1 MANLFNLEDKIKLE
15 AQKYYSDGSNTV
27 TDEEFDE
34 MVEELKRQNPDSELL
49 KTGWG
54 YDVNKDTTP
63 GEKVA
68 HKYGEAGSLEKSR
81 IWKEIPNN
89 MKGKNVY
96 VSLKL
101 DGLSVVAYY
110 EHGRLIR
117 ALTRGDGFI
126 GIDITNKLG
135 GRCIP
140 NQIDT
145 DFTGAV
151 RGEIIMPYNNFEKF
165 KNAHPE
171 AKNPRN
177 STVGLI
183 GANEVSEDLNY
194 LRVYMYTMF
203 ASESEY
209 PESMTDVVR
218 WVEEYFDYTAP
229 YIVAEIKEDSYYST
243 LKEIHERWEQRTNL
257 PNDGLVLTIG
267 INQEVSGYISY
278 DAIAFKFPAEDK
290 ITEVEDVLWEM
301 SKTGYYVPRVKVRPV
316 DLSGATVTYAT
327 AFNAKYIQDN
337 QIGKGTKIRLT
348 RSGEV
353 IPYIKEV
360 LEATGADLPD
370 TCPECGEKLY
380 WNGVH
385 LTCINLNCPN
395 MIRQDLL
402 AWINNV
408 APLDDFGDT
417 LRLKYIYDLYGREV
431 VSVEDMMD
439 TLELGSKYQQGGIQD
454 NLFVQMIRLLHTRKI
469 PANEAIMAL
478 NIPRFGDKTSVKL
491 AQYPEVLE
499 RIMNEAMTTCNP
511 VNLLDLN
518 GYIGDANSD
527 AIRDNLWKFAR
538 LRYIWNRIEFKSDSQ
553 VKGKVAITG
562 KLSVKRSTFENELR
576 KYGYEPTTSVNKE
589 TLLLITDNPNSSSSK
604 NKQADKFGI
613 VKITEGDFRQK
624 YMK

>member
-34 MVEELKRQNPDSELL
+34 MVEELKKQNPNSEVF

-63 GEKVA
+63 GEKVS
-68 HKYGEAGSLEKSR
+68 HKYGEAGSLEKVR
-81 IWKEIPNN
+81 TWKELPNN
-89 MKGKNVY
+89 MKNQLVWA
-96 VSLKL
+96 SLKL

-110 EHGRLIR
+110 EHGKLTR

-151 RGEIIMPYNNFEKF
+151 RGEIIMPYNNFEEF
-165 KNAHPE
+165 KKAHPE

-177 STVGLI
+177 STIGLI
-183 GANEVSEDLNY
+183 GAKDITEDLNY
-194 LRVYMYTMF
+194 LKVYMYTMF

-209 PESMTDVVR
+209 PESMAEVMD
-218 WVEEYFDYTAP
+218 WIDEYFDHVVPHGVVPLT
-229 YIVAEIKEDSYYST
+229 EDGYYRN
-243 LKEIHERWEQRTNL
+243 LEEVHEVWEERTNL

-267 INQEVSGYISY
+267 INQEISGYISY
-278 DAIAFKFPAEDK
+278 DSVAFKFPAEDK
-290 ITEVEDVLWEM
+290 VTEVQDVLWEL

-327 AFNAKYIQDN
+327 AFNAKYIKDN
-337 QIGKGTKIRLT
+337 HIGKGTKIRLT

-360 LEATGADLPD
+360 IEETGAQLPD

-402 AWINNV
+402 SWINNV

-417 LRLKYIYDLYGREV
+417 LRLKYIYGLYGRDV

-439 TLELGSKYQQGGIQD
+439 TLELGSKYQQGGVQD
-454 NLFVQMIRLLHTRKI
+454 NLFVKMLELLHTRKV

-491 AQYPEVLE
+491 AQYPEVLR
-499 RIMNEAMTTCNP
+499 RIMKEAMTTCNP

-518 GYIGDANSD
+518 RYIGDANAD

-538 LRYIWNRIEFKSDSQ
+538 LRYIWNRIEFKDARQ
-553 VKGKVAITG
+553 AKGKVAITG
-562 KLSVKRSTFENELR
+562 KLSVQRKVFERELAEA
-576 KYGYEPTTSVNKE
+576 GWTCEDISKE
-589 TLLLITDNPNSSSSK
+589 TKFLITDNPNSSSSK
-604 NKQADKFGI
+604 NQKADKLSI
-613 VKITEGDFRQK
+613 KKITEAEFRK
-624 YMK
+624 MYL

>member
-15 AQKYYSDGSNTV
+15 AQKYYTDGSNSV

-34 MVEELKRQNPDSELL
+34 MVEELKRQNPYSELF

-68 HKYGEAGSLEKSR
+68 HKYGEAGSLEKAR
-81 IWKEIPNN
+81 TWKEIPSN
-89 MKGKNVY
+89 MKNQTVWA
-96 VSLKL
+96 SLKL

-110 EHGRLIR
+110 VHGKLIK
-117 ALTRGDGFI
+117 ALTRGDGFM
-126 GIDITNKLG
+126 GIDITSKLG

-145 DFTGAV
+145 EFTGAV

-165 KNAHPE
+165 KSAHLE

-183 GANEVSEDLNY
+183 GAKDVSDDLDY
-194 LRVYMYTMF
+194 LRVYMYTVF
-203 ASESEY
+203 ATEGEY
-209 PESMTDVVR
+209 PKGMAGVVD
-218 WVEEYFDYTAP
+218 WINHNFDYTAP
-229 YIVAEIKEDSYYST
+229 YQMATLYEPAYYQYLES
-243 LKEIHERWEQRTNL
+243 IHERWEELTNL
-257 PNDGLVLTIG
+257 PNDGLVLTID
-267 INQEVSGYISY
+267 VSLQDNGYMDY

-370 TCPECGEKLY
+370 NCPECGEKLY

-395 MIRQDLL
+395 MVRQDLL
-402 AWINNV
+402 AWINNI

-439 TLELGSKYQQGGIQD
+439 TLELGSKYQQGGVQD
-454 NLFVQMIRLLHTRKI
+454 NLFVKMLELLHTRKV

-491 AQYPEVLE
+491 AQQPEVLE
-499 RIMNEAMTTCNP
+499 RIMKEAMTTCDP
-511 VNLLDLN
+511 VDLLDLN
-518 GYIGDANSD
+518 GYIGDANAD

-538 LRYIWNRIEFKSDSQ
+538 LRYIWNRIEFKDAGQ
-553 VKGKVAITG
+553 TKGKVAITG
-562 KLSVKRSTFENELR
+562 KLSVQRKVFEKELAEA
-576 KYGYEPTTSVNKE
+576 GWTCGDISKE
-589 TLLLITDNPNSSSSK
+589 TKFLITDNPNSSSSK
-604 NKQADKFGI
+604 NQKADKLGI
-613 VKITEGDFRQK
+613 QKITEAEFRK
-624 YMK
+624 LYM

>member
-209 PESMTDVVR
+209 PESMTDVVQ

-243 LKEIHERWEQRTNL
+243 LEEIHERWEERTNL
-257 PNDGLVLTIG
+257 PNDGLVLTVG

-316 DLSGATVTYAT
+316 DLSGATITYAT

-439 TLELGSKYQQGGIQD
+439 TLELGSKYQQGGVQD

>member
-1 MANLFNLEDKIKLE
+1 MGNLFNLEDRIKVE
-15 AQKYYSDGSNTV
+15 AQKYYTDGSNSV

-34 MVEELKRQNPDSELL
+34 MVEELKKQNPNSEVF

-68 HKYGEAGSLEKSR
+68 HKYGEAGSLEKAR
-81 IWKEIPNN
+81 TWKEIPNN
-89 MKGKNVY
+89 MKGKKVY

-110 EHGRLIR
+110 EHGKLVR

-151 RGEIIMPYNNFEKF
+151 RGEIIMPYNNFEEF
-165 KNAHPE
+165 KKAHPE

-177 STVGLI
+177 STIGLI
-183 GANEVSEDLNY
+183 GAKDITEDLDY
-194 LRVYMYTMF
+194 LKVYMYTMF

-209 PESMTDVVR
+209 PEGMADVID
-218 WVEEYFDYTAP
+218 WIGDYFDCVVP
-229 YIVAEIKEDSYYST
+229 YGVVPLSEDGYY
-243 LKEIHERWEQRTNL
+243 LNLEEVHEVWEERTNL
-257 PNDGLVLTIG
+257 PNDGLVLTTD
-267 INQEVSGYISY
+267 INQEISGYISY
-278 DAIAFKFPAEDK
+278 DSIAFKFPAEDK
-290 ITEVEDVLWEM
+290 ITEVQDVLWEL

-327 AFNAKYIQDN
+327 AFNAKYIKDS

-360 LEATGADLPD
+360 IEETGAQLPD

-402 AWINNV
+402 SWINNV

-417 LRLKYIYDLYGREV
+417 LRLKYIYDLYGRDI

-439 TLELGSKYQQGGIQD
+439 TLELGSKYQQGGVQD
-454 NLFVQMIRLLHTRKI
+454 NLFVKMLELLHTRKV
-469 PANEAIMAL
+469 PADEAIMAL

-499 RIMNEAMTTCNP
+499 RIMKEAMTTCDP

-518 GYIGDANSD
+518 GYIGDANAD

-538 LRYIWNRIEFKSDSQ
+538 LRYIWNRIEFKNAAES
-553 VKGKVAITG
+553 KGKVAITG
-562 KLSVKRSTFENELR
+562 KLSVQRKVFERELVEA
-576 KYGYEPTTSVNKE
+576 GWACGDISKE
-589 TLLLITDNPNSSSSK
+589 TKFLITDNPNSSSSK
-604 NKQADKFGI
+604 NQKADKLG
-613 VKITEGDFRQK
+613 VQKITEAEFRK
-624 YMK
+624 LYM

>member
-209 PESMTDVVR
+209 PESMTDVVQ

-243 LKEIHERWEQRTNL
+243 LEEIHERWEERTNL
-257 PNDGLVLTIG
+257 PNDGLVLTVG

-360 LEATGADLPD
+360 LEATGVDLPD

-439 TLELGSKYQQGGIQD
+439 TLELGSKYQQGGVQD

>member
-68 HKYGEAGSLEKSR
+68 HKYGEAGSLEKAR
-81 IWKEIPNN
+81 TWKEIPNN

-165 KNAHPE
+165 KTAHPE

-209 PESMTDVVR
+209 PESMTDVVQ

-243 LKEIHERWEQRTNL
+243 LDEIHERWEERTNL
-257 PNDGLVLTIG
+257 PNDGLVLTVG

-370 TCPECGEKLY
+370 TCPECAEKLY

-385 LTCINLNCPN
+385 LTCINMNCPN
-395 MIRQDLL
+395 MVRQDLL
-402 AWINNV
+402 AWINNI

-439 TLELGSKYQQGGIQD
+439 TLELGSKYQQGGVQD
-454 NLFVQMIRLLHTRKI
+454 NLFVKMIRLLHTRKI
-469 PANEAIMAL
+469 LANEAIMAL

-491 AQYPEVLE
+491 ARQPQVLE
-499 RIMNEAMTTCNP
+499 RIMKEAMTTCDP

-518 GYIGDANSD
+518 GYIGDANAD

-538 LRYIWNRIEFKSDSQ
+538 LCYIWNRIEFKGASES
-553 VKGKVAITG
+553 KGKVAITG
-562 KLSVKRSTFENELR
+562 KLSVQRKVFEKELTEA
-576 KYGYEPTTSVNKE
+576 GWTCGDISKE
-589 TLLLITDNPNSSSSK
+589 TKFLITDNPNSSSSK
-604 NKQADKFGI
+604 NQKADKLGI
-613 VKITEGDFRQK
+613 QKITEAEFRK
-624 YMK
+624 MYL

>member
-1 MANLFNLEDKIKLE
+1 MKLFSNLEKQIKQQ
-15 AQKYYSDGSNTV
+15 AQKYYNDGSSELS
-27 TDEEFDE
+27 DSEFDALVDE
-34 MVEELKRQNPDSELL
+34 LRVENPDSELF

-63 GEKVA
+63 GEKIA
-68 HKYGEAGSLEKSR
+68 HKYGEAGSLEKAR
-81 IWKEIPNN
+81 TWKEIPSN

-96 VSLKL
+96 ASLKL

-110 EHGRLIR
+110 EHGKLVR
-117 ALTRGDGFI
+117 ALTRGDGII

-165 KNAHPE
+165 KSAHPE

-183 GANEVSEDLNY
+183 GAKEVSGDLDY

-203 ASESEY
+203 ASKSEH
-209 PESMTDVVR
+209 PESMADVVQ

-229 YIVAEIKEDSYYST
+229 YIVAEIEQDSYYST
-243 LKEIHERWEQRTNL
+243 LEEIHERWEESTNL
-257 PNDGLVLTIG
+257 PNDGLVLTVG

-337 QIGKGTKIRLT
+337 HIGKGTRIRLT

-360 LEATGADLPD
+360 LEATGAQMPD

-385 LTCINLNCPN
+385 LTCINLHCPN

-402 AWINNV
+402 AWINNI

-439 TLELGSKYQQGGIQD
+439 TPELGSKYQQGGVQD
-454 NLFVQMIRLLHTRKI
+454 NLFVQMVRLLHTRKI

-491 AQYPEVLE
+491 AQQPEILE
-499 RIMNEAMTTCNP
+499 RIMEEAMTTCDP
-511 VNLLDLN
+511 VNLLDIN
-518 GYIGDANSD
+518 GYIGDANAD

-538 LRYIWNRIEFKSDSQ
+538 LRYVWNRIEFKN
-553 VKGKVAITG
+553 VTEAKGKIAITG
-562 KLSVKRSTFENELR
+562 KLSVPRKAFEKELTQA
-576 KYGYEPTTSVNKE
+576 GWTCGDISKE
-589 TLLLITDNPNSSSSK
+589 TRFLITDSPNSNTSK
-604 NKQADKFGI
+604 NQKADKLGI
-613 VKITEGDFRQK
+613 QKITESEFRK
-624 YMK
+624 MYL

>member
-1 MANLFNLEDKIKLE
+1 MANLFHLEDKIKLE
-15 AQKYYSDGSNTV
+15 AQKYYTDGSNSV

-68 HKYGEAGSLEKSR
+68 HKYGEAGSLEKAR

-89 MKGKNVY
+89 MKDKNVY

-165 KNAHPE
+165 KNVHPE

-209 PESMTDVVR
+209 PESMTDVVQ

-243 LKEIHERWEQRTNL
+243 LEEIHERWEERTNL
-257 PNDGLVLTIG
+257 PNDGLVLTVG
-267 INQEVSGYISY
+267 INQELSGYIFY

-360 LEATGADLPD
+360 LEATGAQMPD
-370 TCPECGEKLY
+370 TCPECEERLY

-439 TLELGSKYQQGGIQD
+439 TREIGSKYQQGGVQD
-454 NLFVQMIRLLHTRKI
+454 NLFVQMIRLLHTTKI

-491 AQYPEVLE
+491 AQQPEVLE
-499 RIMNEAMTTCNP
+499 RIMNEAMTTCDP

-518 GYIGDANSD
+518 GYIGDANAD

-538 LRYIWNRIEFKSDSQ
+538 LRYIWNRIEFKNAAQ
-553 VKGKVAITG
+553 AKGKVAITG
-562 KLSVKRSTFENELR
+562 KLSVPRKVFEKELAEA
-576 KYGYEPTTSVNKE
+576 GWTCGDISKE
-589 TLLLITDNPNSSSSK
+589 TKFLITDNPNSSSSK
-604 NKQADKFGI
+604 NQKADKLGI
-613 VKITEGDFRQK
+613 QKITESEFRK
-624 YMK
+624 MYL

>member
-15 AQKYYSDGSNTV
+15 AQKYYTDGSNSV

-68 HKYGEAGSLEKSR
+68 HKYGEAGSLEKAR

-140 NQIDT
+140 NQIGT

-151 RGEIIMPYNNFEKF
+151 RGEIIMPYINYKKF
-165 KNAHPE
+165 KNVHPE

-194 LRVYMYTMF
+194 LRVYMYTIF

-209 PESMTDVVR
+209 LESMTDVVQ

-243 LKEIHERWEQRTNL
+243 LEEIHERWEQRTNL
-257 PNDGLVLTIG
+257 PNDGLVLTVS

-385 LTCINLNCPN
+385 LGCTNLNCPN

-439 TLELGSKYQQGGIQD
+439 TLELGSKYQQGGVQD

>member
-1 MANLFNLEDKIKLE
+1 MANLFNLEDKIRLE
-15 AQKYYSDGSNTV
+15 AQKYYTDGSNSV

-34 MVEELKRQNPDSELL
+34 MVETLKKQNPDSELL

-68 HKYGEAGSLEKSR
+68 HKYGEAGSLEKAR
-81 IWKEIPNN
+81 TWKEIPNN

-110 EHGRLIR
+110 EHGKLIR
-117 ALTRGDGFI
+117 ALTRGDGII
-126 GIDITNKLG
+126 GINITNKLG

-183 GANEVSEDLNY
+183 GAKEVSEDLNY

-209 PESMTDVVR
+209 PEGMTDVVE

-229 YIVAEIKEDSYYST
+229 YIVAEIEEDSYYST
-243 LKEIHERWEQRTNL
+243 LEQIHERWEERTNL
-257 PNDGLVLTIG
+257 PNDGLVLTVG

-278 DAIAFKFPAEDK
+278 DAVAFKFPAEHK
-290 ITEVEDVLWEM
+290 ITEVEDVLWDM

-439 TLELGSKYQQGGIQD
+439 TLELGSKYQQGGVQD
-454 NLFVQMIRLLHTRKI
+454 NLFVKMLELLHTRKI

-491 AQYPEVLE
+491 AQQPEVLE
-499 RIMNEAMTTCNP
+499 RIMKEAMTTCDP

-518 GYIGDANSD
+518 GYIGDANAD

-538 LRYIWNRIEFKSDSQ
+538 LRYIWNRIEFKSASE

-562 KLSVKRSTFENELR
+562 KLSVQRKAFEKELAEA
-576 KYGYEPTTSVNKE
+576 GWTCGDISKE
-589 TLLLITDNPNSSSSK
+589 TRFLITDNPNSNSSK
-604 NKQADKFGI
+604 NQKADKLGI
-613 VKITEGDFRQK
+613 KKVTESEFRK
-624 YMK
+624 MYM

>member
-1 MANLFNLEDKIKLE
+1 MANLFNLEDKIKME
-15 AQKYYSDGSNTV
+15 AQKYYTDGSNSV

-68 HKYGEAGSLEKSR
+68 HKYGEAGSLEKAR
-81 IWKEIPNN
+81 TWKEIPNN

-110 EHGRLIR
+110 EHGRLVR
-117 ALTRGDGFI
+117 ALTRGDGFT

-165 KNAHPE
+165 KTAHPE

-183 GANEVSEDLNY
+183 GANEISEDLNY

-209 PESMTDVVR
+209 PESMTDVVQ

-229 YIVAEIKEDSYYST
+229 YIVAEIEEDSYYST
-243 LKEIHERWEQRTNL
+243 LEEIHERWEERTNL
-257 PNDGLVLTIG
+257 PNDGLVLTVG
-267 INQEVSGYISY
+267 INQELSGYISY

-370 TCPECGEKLY
+370 MCPECGERLY

-395 MIRQDLL
+395 MVRQDLL

-417 LRLKYIYDLYGREV
+417 LRLKYIYDLYGREI
-431 VSVEDMMD
+431 VSVEDMMN
-439 TLELGSKYQQGGIQD
+439 TLELGSKYQQGGVQD
-454 NLFVQMIRLLHTRKI
+454 NLFVKMLELLHTRKV

-491 AQYPEVLE
+491 AQYPEALE
-499 RIMNEAMTTCNP
+499 RIMKEAMTTCDP

-518 GYIGDANSD
+518 GYIGDANAD

-538 LRYIWNRIEFKSDSQ
+538 LRYIWNRIEFKNAAET
-553 VKGKVAITG
+553 KGKVAITG
-562 KLSVKRSTFENELR
+562 KLSVQRKVFERELAEA
-576 KYGYEPTTSVNKE
+576 GWTCGDISKE
-589 TLLLITDNPNSSSSK
+589 TKFLIADNPNSISSK
-604 NKQADKFGI
+604 NQKADKLGI
-613 VKITEGDFRQK
+613 QKITEAEFRK
-624 YMK
+624 LYM

>member
-1 MANLFNLEDKIKLE
+1 MANLFKLEDKIKLE
-15 AQKYYSDGSNTV
+15 AQKYYTDGSNSV

-34 MVEELKRQNPDSELL
+34 MVEELKRQNPDSELF

-68 HKYGEAGSLEKSR
+68 HKYGEAGSLDKAR
-81 IWKEIPNN
+81 TWKEIPNN
-89 MKGKNVY
+89 MKDKNVY

-110 EHGRLIR
+110 EHGKLVR

-151 RGEIIMPYNNFEKF
+151 RGEIIMPYSNFEKF
-165 KNAHPE
+165 KIAHPE

-183 GANEVSEDLNY
+183 GAKEVSEDLNY

-209 PESMTDVVR
+209 PESMTEVIQ

-229 YIVAEIKEDSYYST
+229 YIVAEIKEDSYYSI
-243 LKEIHERWEQRTNL
+243 LEEIHERWEERTNL
-257 PNDGLVLTIG
+257 PNDGLVLTVG
-267 INQEVSGYISY
+267 INHEVSGYICY

-301 SKTGYYVPRVKVRPV
+301 SKTGYCVPRVKVRPV

-360 LEATGADLPD
+360 LQATAADLPD

-395 MIRQDLL
+395 MVRQDLL

-439 TLELGSKYQQGGIQD
+439 TLELGSKYQQGGVQD
-454 NLFVQMIRLLHTRKI
+454 NLFVKMLELLHTRKV

-499 RIMNEAMTTCNP
+499 RIMKEAMTTCDP

-518 GYIGDANSD
+518 GYIGDANAD

-538 LRYIWNRIEFKSDSQ
+538 LRYIWNRIEFKNAAET
-553 VKGKVAITG
+553 KGKVAITG
-562 KLSVKRSTFENELR
+562 KLCVQRKVFERELAEA
-576 KYGYEPTTSVNKE
+576 GWACGDISKE
-589 TLLLITDNPNSSSSK
+589 TKFLITDNPNSSSSK
-604 NKQADKFGI
+604 NQKADKLGI
-613 VKITEGDFRQK
+613 QKITESEFREK
-624 YMK
+624 YM

>member
-68 HKYGEAGSLEKSR
+68 HKYGEAGSLEKAR
-81 IWKEIPNN
+81 TWKEIPNN

-110 EHGRLIR
+110 ERGRLVR

-209 PESMTDVVR
+209 PENMTDVVQ

-243 LKEIHERWEQRTNL
+243 LEEIHERWEQRTNL
-257 PNDGLVLTIG
+257 PNDGLVLTVS

-370 TCPECGEKLY
+370 TCPECREKLY

-402 AWINNV
+402 AWINNI

-439 TLELGSKYQQGGIQD
+439 TLELGSKYQQGGVQD

>member
-15 AQKYYSDGSNTV
+15 AQKYYTDGSNSV

-68 HKYGEAGSLEKSR
+68 HKYGEAGSLEKAR
-81 IWKEIPNN
+81 TWKEIPNN
-89 MKGKNVY
+89 MKGKNAY

-110 EHGRLIR
+110 EHGKLVR

-140 NQIDT
+140 SQIDT

-151 RGEIIMPYNNFEKF
+151 RGEIIMSYNNFEKF
-165 KNAHPE
+165 KTAHPE

-183 GANEVSEDLNY
+183 GANEVSADLNY

-209 PESMTDVVR
+209 PESMTDVVQ

-243 LKEIHERWEQRTNL
+243 LEEIHERWEERTNV
-257 PNDGLVLTIG
+257 PNDGLVLTVG
-267 INQEVSGYISY
+267 INQELSGYISY
-278 DAIAFKFPAEDK
+278 DAIAFKFPTEDK

-439 TLELGSKYQQGGIQD
+439 TLELGSKYQQGGVQD
-454 NLFVQMIRLLHTRKI
+454 NLFVRMLELLHTRKV

-499 RIMNEAMTTCNP
+499 RIMKEAMTTCDA

-518 GYIGDANSD
+518 GYIGDANAD

-538 LRYIWNRIEFKSDSQ
+538 LRYIWNRIEFKNAAET
-553 VKGKVAITG
+553 KGKVAITG
-562 KLSVKRSTFENELR
+562 KLSVQRKVFEKELAEA
-576 KYGYEPTTSVNKE
+576 GWTCGDISKE
-589 TLLLITDNPNSSSSK
+589 TKFLITDNPNSSSSK
-604 NKQADKFGI
+604 NQKADKLGI
-613 VKITEGDFRQK
+613 QKITEAEFRK
-624 YMK
+624 LHM

>member
-110 EHGRLIR
+110 EHGRLIK

-209 PESMTDVVR
+209 PESMTDVVQ

-243 LKEIHERWEQRTNL
+243 LEEIHERWEERTNL
-257 PNDGLVLTIG
+257 PNDGLVLTVG

>member
-68 HKYGEAGSLEKSR
+68 HKYGEAGSLEKAR
-81 IWKEIPNN
+81 TWKEIPNN

-165 KNAHPE
+165 KTAHPE

-209 PESMTDVVR
+209 PESMTDVVQ

-243 LKEIHERWEQRTNL
+243 LDEIHERWEERTNL
-257 PNDGLVLTIG
+257 PNDGLVLTVG
-267 INQEVSGYISY
+267 INQEVSAYISY

-370 TCPECGEKLY
+370 TCPECAEKLY

-385 LTCINLNCPN
+385 LTCINMNCPN
-395 MIRQDLL
+395 MVRQDLL
-402 AWINNV
+402 AWINNI

-439 TLELGSKYQQGGIQD
+439 TLELGSKYQQGGVQD
-454 NLFVQMIRLLHTRKI
+454 NLFVKMLELLHTRKV

-491 AQYPEVLE
+491 AQQPEVLE
-499 RIMNEAMTTCNP
+499 RIMKEAMTTCDP
-511 VNLLDLN
+511 VDLLDLN
-518 GYIGDANSD
+518 GYIGDANAD

-538 LRYIWNRIEFKSDSQ
+538 LRYIWNRIEFKDAEQ
-553 VKGKVAITG
+553 TKGKVAITG
-562 KLSVKRSTFENELR
+562 KLSVQRKVFEKELAEA
-576 KYGYEPTTSVNKE
+576 GWTCGDISKE
-589 TLLLITDNPNSSSSK
+589 TKFLITDNPNSSSSK
-604 NKQADKFGI
+604 NQKADKLGI
-613 VKITEGDFRQK
+613 KKITEAEFRK
-624 YMK
+624 LYM

>member
-1 MANLFNLEDKIKLE
+1 MGNLFNLEDRIKVE
-15 AQKYYSDGSNTV
+15 AQKYYTDGSNSV

-34 MVEELKRQNPDSELL
+34 MVEELKKQNPNSEVF

-63 GEKVA
+63 GEKVS
-68 HKYGEAGSLEKSR
+68 HKYGEAGSLEKAR
-81 IWKEIPNN
+81 NWKELPAN
-89 MKGKNVY
+89 MKQHMVY

-110 EHGRLIR
+110 EQGRLTR
-117 ALTRGDGFI
+117 ALTRGDGSV
-126 GIDITNKLG
+126 GIDITSKLG

-140 NQIDT
+140 NNIDP
-145 DFTGAV
+145 DFTGAL
-151 RGEIIMPYNNFEKF
+151 RGEIIMPYSNFEQF
-165 KNAHPE
+165 KKVHPE

-183 GANEVSEDLNY
+183 GAKEVSEDLKY
-194 LRVYMYTMF
+194 LRVYFYTMF
-203 ASESEY
+203 ANEARY
-209 PESMTDVVR
+209 PVSMGAITG
-218 WVEEYFDYTAP
+218 WLYKHFDCVAP
-229 YIVAEIKEDSYYST
+229 YGVVSLEGDTYYDR
-243 LKEIHERWEQRTNL
+243 LEGFHEKWGQETNL
-257 PNDGLVLTIG
+257 PNDGLVLTV
-267 INQEVSGYISY
+267 NVSQQENGYLVY
-278 DAIAFKFPAEDK
+278 DSIAFKFPAEDK
-290 ITEVEDVLWEM
+290 VTEVEEVLWEM

-439 TLELGSKYQQGGIQD
+439 TLELGSKYQQGGVQD
-454 NLFVQMIRLLHTRKI
+454 NLFVRMLELLHTRKV

-499 RIMNEAMTTCNP
+499 RIMKEAMTTCDA

-518 GYIGDANSD
+518 GYIGDANAD

-538 LRYIWNRIEFKSDSQ
+538 LRYIWNRIEFKNAAET
-553 VKGKVAITG
+553 KGKVAITG
-562 KLSVKRSTFENELR
+562 KLSVQRKVFEKELAET
-576 KYGYEPTTSVNKE
+576 GWTCGDISKE
-589 TLLLITDNPNSSSSK
+589 TKFLITDNPNSNSSK
-604 NKQADKFGI
+604 NQKADKFGI
-613 VKITEGDFRQK
+613 QKITESEFREK
-624 YMK
+624 YM

>member
-1 MANLFNLEDKIKLE
+1 MGNLFNLEDRIKVE
-15 AQKYYSDGSNTV
+15 AQKYYTDGSNSV

-34 MVEELKRQNPDSELL
+34 MVEELKKQNPNSEVFR
-49 KTGWG
+49 TGWG

-63 GEKVA
+63 GEKVS
-68 HKYGEAGSLEKSR
+68 HRYGEAGSLEKAR
-81 IWKEIPNN
+81 TWKELPNH
-89 MKGKNVY
+89 MKNKLVWA
-96 VSLKL
+96 SLKL

-110 EHGRLIR
+110 EHGKLTR

-140 NQIDT
+140 NHIDT

-151 RGEIIMPYNNFEKF
+151 RGEIIMPYNNFEEF
-165 KNAHPE
+165 KKAHPE

-177 STVGLI
+177 STIGLI
-183 GANEVSEDLNY
+183 GAKDITEDLDY
-194 LRVYMYTMF
+194 LKVYMYTMF

-209 PESMTDVVR
+209 PEGMADVID
-218 WVEEYFDYTAP
+218 WIGDYFDCVVP
-229 YIVAEIKEDSYYST
+229 YGVVPLSEDGYY
-243 LKEIHERWEQRTNL
+243 LNLEEVHEVWEERTNL
-257 PNDGLVLTIG
+257 PNDGLVLTID
-267 INQEVSGYISY
+267 INQEISGYISY
-278 DAIAFKFPAEDK
+278 DSIAFKFPAEDK
-290 ITEVEDVLWEM
+290 VTEVQEVLWEL

-327 AFNAKYIQDN
+327 AFNAKYIKDS

-360 LEATGADLPD
+360 IEETGAQLPD

-402 AWINNV
+402 SWINNV

-417 LRLKYIYDLYGREV
+417 LRLKYIYDLYGRDI

-439 TLELGSKYQQGGIQD
+439 TLELGSKYQQGGVQD
-454 NLFVQMIRLLHTRKI
+454 NLFVKMLQLLHIRKV

-499 RIMNEAMTTCNP
+499 RIMNEAMTTCDP
-511 VNLLDLN
+511 ANLLDLN
-518 GYIGDANSD
+518 GYIGDANAD

-538 LRYIWNRIEFKSDSQ
+538 LRYIWNRIEFKDAGQ
-553 VKGKVAITG
+553 AKGKVAITG
-562 KLSVKRSTFENELR
+562 KLSVQRKIFEKQLAEAGWT
-576 KYGYEPTTSVNKE
+576 YGDISKE
-589 TLLLITDNPNSSSSK
+589 TTFLITDNPNSNSSK
-604 NKQADKFGI
+604 NQKADNFGI
-613 VKITEGDFRQK
+613 QKITESEFREK
-624 YMK
+624 YM